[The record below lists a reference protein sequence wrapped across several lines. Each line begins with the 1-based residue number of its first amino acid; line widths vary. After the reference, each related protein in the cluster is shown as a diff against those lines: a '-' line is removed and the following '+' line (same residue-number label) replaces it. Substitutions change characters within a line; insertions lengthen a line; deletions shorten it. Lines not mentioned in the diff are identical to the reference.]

1 MSQSAKACCDDLAN
15 GFECD
20 QAAFQ
25 KRLRE
30 NREDIEAQAK
40 LESLQYV
47 VEQILKY
54 KKAMYE

>member
-1 MSQSAKACCDDLAN
+1 MSQLAKACCDDLAN

-20 QAAFQ
+20 QAAFE

-30 NREDIEAQAK
+30 NPEDIEARAK
-40 LESLQYV
+40 LEALRYV
-47 VEQILKY
+47 VDKILKY